1 LASLIGLIGLIGP
14 LSTEEVAEMEVLLV
28 VGGLCALVVLALRY
42 GYDSRDSVRSHEQ
55 VMAEF
60 GFDWHGQPGQTRTL
74 PRLVAGPGLRH
85 RLAVILNAVADWIYP
100 VAEAQAPSDT
110 FDRAGHW
117 A

>member
-1 LASLIGLIGLIGP
+1 
-14 LSTEEVAEMEVLLV
+14 MEFLLV

-42 GYDSRDSVRSHEQ
+42 GYDSRDSLRSHER

-60 GFDWHGQPGQTRTL
+60 GFDWRGKPGQVRNQ
-74 PRLVAGPGLRH
+74 PVVVATPGVRH
-85 RLAVILNAVADWIYP
+85 RVAVVLNAVADWIYP
-100 VAEAQAPSDT
+100 LGEAQAARSEHGRTFSDT

>member
-1 LASLIGLIGLIGP
+1 
-14 LSTEEVAEMEVLLV
+14 MEFLLV
-28 VGGLCALVVLALRY
+28 VGGLCALVVLSLRY
-42 GYDSRDSVRSHEQ
+42 GYDSRDGLRSHEQ

-60 GFDWHGQPGQTRTL
+60 GFDWRGKPGQVRARPVVVVTTG
-74 PRLVAGPGLRH
+74 VRH

-100 VAEAQAPSDT
+100 VGDAQAAPSDT